1 MNLPNKVRLQMEK
14 IAVLRREK
22 QQLINNKKKEV
33 EKIKNRFEK
42 KIEKLDEKILNE
54 QIKLDELLAKFNNNE
69 PKKHDA
75 KVENNKTNPSSFQ

>member
-1 MNLPNKVRLQMEK
+1 MNLPNKVRIQMEK
-14 IAVLRREK
+14 IAALRREK
-22 QQLINNKKKEV
+22 QQLINNKEKEV

-69 PKKHDA
+69 PKKPDA

>member
-22 QQLINNKKKEV
+22 QQLINNKEKEL

-54 QIKLDELLAKFNNNE
+54 QIKLDELLEKFNNDE
-69 PKKHDA
+69 PKKPNA
-75 KVENNKTNPSSFQ
+75 KIENNKTNPSSFQ